1 MGCTGI
7 RLGRR
12 RRLGSHRGRFC
23 RDRPSSG
30 GRQLPDRRRHHHP
43 SGEHLAECPLRSG
56 PVRLPRPPRCAG
68 RYRGGTQGQRRLVR
82 RRAVRHHP
90 PGHPPGPPCLGDQA
104 RLCVAGLSRP
114 GAPTGPTGH
123 SRGEPR
129 QVNVLALEFPPVS
142 HLFEWPDIFFSGTA
156 YAVNKT
162 ALIYLAAVV
171 ITGVIFTLAGRPKAS
186 LVPAGIQHVAESG
199 IDFIEDSVV
208 MQTIGPEGR
217 KFMPFLT
224 TMFFFIMFS
233 NIFEVIPG
241 VQFPANSRMAV
252 PITLAIVVWVIY
264 NFVGIRSQG
273 LGGYLKNSLF
283 PPGVPVALYLIVT
296 PIELVSTFVVR
307 PFSLAIRLWANMV
320 AGHLLLVTFAV
331 LTQVLWSSTYIGA
344 VGPFAMLVLMTGF
357 EILVSVLQAFIF
369 TILTAVYIGGSM
381 HPAH

>member
-1 MGCTGI
+1 M
-7 RLGRR
+7 
-12 RRLGSHRGRFC
+12 
-23 RDRPSSG
+23 
-30 GRQLPDRRRHHHP
+30 
-43 SGEHLAECPLRSG
+43 
-56 PVRLPRPPRCAG
+56 
-68 RYRGGTQGQRRLVR
+68 
-82 RRAVRHHP
+82 
-90 PGHPPGPPCLGDQA
+90 
-104 RLCVAGLSRP
+104 
-114 GAPTGPTGH
+114 
-123 SRGEPR
+123 
-129 QVNVLALEFPPVS
+129 NVLALEFPPVS

-162 ALIYLAAVV
+162 VLIYLAAVV
-171 ITGVIFTLAGRPKAS
+171 ITAAIFLVAGRKNAP
-186 LVPAGIQHVAESG
+186 LVPAGVQHVAESG
-199 IDFIEDSVV
+199 VTFVEESIV
-208 MQTIGPEGR
+208 METIGPEGR

-241 VQFPANSRMAV
+241 IQFPANSRMAV
-252 PITLAIVVWVIY
+252 PITLAIVVWCIY
-264 NFVGIRSQG
+264 NVVGVRSQG

>member
-1 MGCTGI
+1 M
-7 RLGRR
+7 
-12 RRLGSHRGRFC
+12 
-23 RDRPSSG
+23 
-30 GRQLPDRRRHHHP
+30 
-43 SGEHLAECPLRSG
+43 
-56 PVRLPRPPRCAG
+56 
-68 RYRGGTQGQRRLVR
+68 
-82 RRAVRHHP
+82 
-90 PGHPPGPPCLGDQA
+90 
-104 RLCVAGLSRP
+104 
-114 GAPTGPTGH
+114 
-123 SRGEPR
+123 
-129 QVNVLALEFPPVS
+129 NVLALEFPPVS
-142 HLFEWPDIFFSGTA
+142 HLFEWPDMLFSGTA

-162 ALIYLAAVV
+162 VLIYLAAVA
-171 ITGVIFTLAGRPKAS
+171 ITGVIFILAGRPRAS
-186 LVPAGIQHVAESG
+186 MVPTGVQHVAETG
-199 IDFIEDSVV
+199 IDFIEDSIV
-208 MQTIGPEGR
+208 MQTIGPDGR
-217 KFMPFLT
+217 KFIPFLT

-241 VQFPANSRMAV
+241 IQFPANSRMAV

-264 NFVGIRSQG
+264 NFVGVRSQG